1 MVDEKLLKQ
10 LKDLEKLTGG
20 RTSSE
25 LYDLKIARDLKNKTL
40 GYEKNDLVKK
50 YNLPIG
56 LDKEILNF
64 INHNKEISNFIKVN
78 STLLKLEENIE
89 LFFPK
94 KIINQADIN
103 FFKELDKS
111 IVCNRKLTDEE
122 LDYIDEYLERMYP
135 ESIFSKFVNIKD
147 IKFPKFKLKENISTN
162 SKKIISALE
171 KTLILST
178 PAILTSEIFEVGE
191 EYVGITNVV
200 KIMSSLYSSYVAL
213 KKK

>member
-1 MVDEKLLKQ
+1 M
-10 LKDLEKLTGG
+10 
-20 RTSSE
+20 
-25 LYDLKIARDLKNKTL
+25 
-40 GYEKNDLVKK
+40 
-50 YNLPIG
+50 
-56 LDKEILNF
+56 DKEILNF

>member
-56 LDKEILNF
+56 LDKEIL
-64 INHNKEISNFIKVN
+64 NFIKVN